1 MDHPE
6 QEPPDSRAWNSLAE
20 VSRALDSLRER
31 VQQLERPG
39 SSRGGAHPEPPLEA
53 LRQAV
58 GEPLT
63 EAQQRAL
70 AHFQEIASIPST
82 SLDANELFGLAMDR
96 ITRLLIVDR
105 AVLFLLDPDQGRLY
119 PKSSRGFRRD
129 DLTEFSILPG
139 EWLVGRAF
147 REGRPVV
154 HSTPVGDTPADPF
167 IVRFPVRD
175 AIALPIRAQ
184 GEVVGVLYAGRRGRP
199 APFGADEVQ
208 LLLFIADRVGTAL
221 VHRRLVDKIAGQV
234 DRLRELVAVSVRSS
248 LRFDVEEAL
257 SSACEA
263 GCRLLGVRG
272 AAIALTRPDGH
283 LGPRGSYGLARD
295 ALDPWRPRRDEG
307 LTGDAFA
314 SQQPVVCPDLT
325 GRAEGAD
332 PSLLALGLRSLLLVP
347 LRTRD
352 GVIGCLYLGDRSV
365 KDFSADEVEA
375 ARLLAALAAIA
386 VENSQ
391 LYDELRRAHHE
402 LETTFEQ
409 LLQSEKARALGEMS
423 AGVAHEFNN
432 VLAIIVGKAQLM
444 LERTQEASVREDL
457 GVIEEAAW
465 RAADTIRRL
474 QRFALTRMDEKPT
487 LLDLNRLI
495 DDAVTLTRPR
505 WKDEAEARGIRVE
518 VVTDL
523 EETTPVLGDPADL
536 REMVTNLILNAL
548 DAMPNGGRLLFST
561 RRRPHAVELV
571 VTDTGGGMPE
581 EVRRRVFEPFFTTRS
596 PQRTGLGLSV
606 VHGIVARHRGSIEIE
621 SQEGHG
627 TTVRISLPTTAAAG
641 TVPAPSPGPPGEAPA
656 PTHPRSGHPAWGPA
670 ATILVI
676 EDEDR
681 LRRMLVDMLTRAGHS
696 VEAARD
702 GLDGLARFQGGR
714 FDLVVT
720 DLSMPECSG
729 LEVARGV
736 KKMSPATPVV
746 LITGWGD
753 LLDPARIEEAGVD
766 LMIVKPF
773 RVERVLTVVAD
784 ALRLGRRPGS

>member
-1 MDHPE
+1 MDHP
-6 QEPPDSRAWNSLAE
+6 QQDPPDNRVWNSLAE
-20 VSRALDSLRER
+20 ISQALESLRER
-31 VQQLERPG
+31 LQQPEQPG
-39 SSRGGAHPEPPLEA
+39 SAPAPPNPETPSDA
-53 LRQAV
+53 RRQEV
-58 GEPLT
+58 GEPLSP
-63 EAQQRAL
+63 AQL
-70 AHFQEIASIPST
+70 TGFAHFQEIASIPST
-82 SLDANELFGLAMDR
+82 SLDANELFGVAMDR

-119 PKSSRGFRRD
+119 PRSSRGFRRD
-129 DLTEFSILPG
+129 DLTEFSLVPG
-139 EWLVGRAF
+139 EGLVGRAF
-147 REGRPVV
+147 REGRPLV
-154 HSTPVGDTPADPF
+154 HSTPVGDTPGDPF
-167 IVRFPVRD
+167 LIRFPVRD
-175 AIALPIRAQ
+175 AVVLPIRAE

-199 APFGADEVQ
+199 APFGVDEVQ
-208 LLLFIADRVGTAL
+208 LLLFVADRVGTAL

-234 DRLRELVAVSVRSS
+234 DRLRELVSVSVRSS
-248 LRFDVEEAL
+248 LRYDIEEVL

-263 GCRLLGVRG
+263 GCRLLRVRC
-272 AAIALTRPDGH
+272 AAIALTRPDGE
-283 LGPRGSYGLARD
+283 LGARGSYGVPGEFLET
-295 ALDPWRPRRDEG
+295 WRPRRNEALAG
-307 LTGDAFA
+307 EVFR

-325 GRAEGAD
+325 CRPGPED
-332 PSLLALGLRSLLLVP
+332 PSLSALGLRSVLLVP
-347 LRTRD
+347 LQARN
-352 GVIGCLYLGDRSV
+352 GVIGCFYLGDRGV

-375 ARLLAALAAIA
+375 ARLLAGLAAIA

-391 LYDELRRAHHE
+391 LYDELRRAHRE
-402 LETTFEQ
+402 LEATLGQ
-409 LLQSEKARALGEMS
+409 LVQREKARALSEMS
-423 AGVAHEFNN
+423 TGIAHEFNN
-432 VLAIIVGKAQLM
+432 VLAIIVGKVQLM
-444 LERTQEASVREDL
+444 LERTPEPSLREDL

-465 RAADTIRRL
+465 RAADTVRRL

-523 EETTPVLGDPADL
+523 EETSPVLGDPADL

-571 VTDTGGGMPE
+571 VTDTGVGMPE
-581 EVRRRVFEPFFTTRS
+581 EVRRRAFEPFFTTRS

-621 SQEGHG
+621 SEEGRG
-627 TTVRISLPTTAAAG
+627 TTVRISLPTATAVGSA
-641 TVPAPSPGPPGEAPA
+641 PGPSAA
-656 PTHPRSGHPAWGPA
+656 PTPSASVPRGETAPGA

-681 LRRMLVDMLTRAGHS
+681 LRRMLVDILARAGHS

-729 LEVARGV
+729 LEVAGGV
-736 KKMSPATPVV
+736 KKISPATPVI

-753 LLDPARIEEAGVD
+753 LLDPVRIEQAGVD
-766 LMIVKPF
+766 LIIVKPF
-773 RVERVLTVVAD
+773 RVDRVLTVVAD
-784 ALRLGRRPGS
+784 ALRLRRPRGS

>member
-1 MDHPE
+1 MDHPQ
-6 QEPPDSRAWNSLAE
+6 QEPPDTRLWNSVAE
-20 VSRALDSLRER
+20 ISRALDLLRER
-31 VQQLERPG
+31 LQQLEGPAASRAAAGAEGSADSRARPDIG
-39 SSRGGAHPEPPLEA
+39 L
-53 LRQAV
+53 
-58 GEPLT
+58 PLT
-63 EAQQRAL
+63 EAQQRGL

-105 AVLFLLDPDQGRLY
+105 AVLFLLDPDQGRLS
-119 PKSSRGFRRD
+119 PRTSRGFRRD

-139 EWLVGRAF
+139 EGLVGRAF
-147 REGRPVV
+147 REGRPLVY
-154 HSTPVGDTPADPF
+154 STPVGDAPADPF
-167 IVRFPVRD
+167 IVRFPLRD
-175 AIALPIRAQ
+175 AIALPIRAE
-184 GEVVGVLYAGRRGRP
+184 GEVVGALYAGRRGRP
-199 APFGADEVQ
+199 APFTVDEVL
-208 LLLFIADRVGTAL
+208 LLLFIADRIGTTL
-221 VHRRLVDKIAGQV
+221 VHRRLVDKIGGQV

-248 LRFDVEEAL
+248 LRYDVEEIL
-257 SSACEA
+257 SGACEA
-263 GCRLLGVRG
+263 GCRLLRLRC
-272 AAIALTRPDGH
+272 AAIALTRPDGR
-283 LGPRGSYGLARD
+283 LGARGSYGLSGE
-295 ALDPWRPRRDEG
+295 ALEAWRPRADEG
-307 LTGDAFA
+307 LTGAAFA
-314 SQQPVVCPDLT
+314 SQQAVTCPDLT
-325 GRAEGAD
+325 AKPGGED
-332 PSLLALGLRSLLLVP
+332 PSLAALGLRSVLLVP
-347 LRTRD
+347 LRARN
-352 GVIGCLYLGDRSV
+352 GVVGCLYLGDRSV

-391 LYDELRRAHHE
+391 LYDELRQANVE
-402 LETTFEQ
+402 LESTLEQ
-409 LLQSEKARALGEMS
+409 LVQSEKTRALGEMS
-423 AGVAHEFNN
+423 AGIAHEFNN

-444 LERTQEASVREDL
+444 LERHQDASVREDL

-465 RAADTIRRL
+465 RAADTVRRL
-474 QRFALTRMDEKPT
+474 QRYALTRMDEKPT
-487 LLDLNRLI
+487 ALDLNRLI

-523 EETTPVLGDPADL
+523 EETSPVLGDPADL

-548 DAMPNGGRLLFST
+548 DAMPHGGRLSFST
-561 RRRPHAVELV
+561 RRRSHAVELV
-571 VTDTGGGMPE
+571 VTDTGVGMPE

-621 SQEGHG
+621 SEEGRG
-627 TTVRISLPTTAAAG
+627 TTVRISLPTTPSAG
-641 TVPAPSPGPPGEAPA
+641 TLSAPSAGPPREAA
-656 PTHPRSGHPAWGPA
+656 SGAV
-670 ATILVI
+670 TILVI

-681 LRRMLVDMLTRAGHS
+681 LRRMLVEILTQAGHS
-696 VEAARD
+696 VEAAPD

-736 KKMSPATPVV
+736 KKLSPGTPVV

-784 ALRLGRRPGS
+784 ALRLGRRADS

>member
-1 MDHPE
+1 MDHPQ
-6 QEPPDSRAWNSLAE
+6 QEPPDTRLWNSVAE
-20 VSRALDSLRER
+20 ISRALDLLRER
-31 VQQLERPG
+31 LQQLEGPAASRAAAGAEASADSRARPD
-39 SSRGGAHPEPPLEA
+39 
-53 LRQAV
+53 V
-58 GEPLT
+58 GLPLT
-63 EAQQRAL
+63 EAQQRGV
-70 AHFQEIASIPST
+70 AHFHEIASIPST

-105 AVLFLLDPDQGRLY
+105 AVLFLLDPDQGRLS
-119 PKSSRGFRRD
+119 PRTSRGFRRD

-139 EWLVGRAF
+139 EGLVGRAF
-147 REGRPVV
+147 REGRPLVY
-154 HSTPVGDTPADPF
+154 STPVGDAPADPF
-167 IVRFPVRD
+167 IVRFPLRD
-175 AIALPIRAQ
+175 AIALPIRAE
-184 GEVVGVLYAGRRGRP
+184 GEVVGALYAGRRGRP
-199 APFGADEVQ
+199 APFTVDEVL
-208 LLLFIADRVGTAL
+208 LLLFIADRIGTAL
-221 VHRRLVDKIAGQV
+221 VHRRLVDKIGGQV

-248 LRFDVEEAL
+248 LRYDVEEIL
-257 SSACEA
+257 SGACEA
-263 GCRLLGVRG
+263 GCRLLRLRC
-272 AAIALTRPDGH
+272 AAIALTRPDGR
-283 LGPRGSYGLARD
+283 LAARGSYGLPGE
-295 ALDPWRPRRDEG
+295 ALETWRPRADEG
-307 LTGDAFA
+307 LTGAAFA
-314 SQQPVVCPDLT
+314 SQQAVTCPDLT
-325 GRAEGAD
+325 KPGGED
-332 PSLLALGLRSLLLVP
+332 PSLAALGIRSVLLVP
-347 LRTRD
+347 LRARN
-352 GVIGCLYLGDRSV
+352 GVVGCLYLGDRSV

-391 LYDELRRAHHE
+391 LYDELRQANVE
-402 LETTFEQ
+402 LESTLEQ
-409 LLQSEKARALGEMS
+409 LVQSEKTRALGEMS
-423 AGVAHEFNN
+423 AGIAHEFNN
-432 VLAIIVGKAQLM
+432 VLAIIVGKVQLM
-444 LERTQEASVREDL
+444 LERHQDASVREDL

-465 RAADTIRRL
+465 RAADTVRRL
-474 QRFALTRMDEKPT
+474 QRYALTRMDEKPT
-487 LLDLNRLI
+487 ALDLNRLI

-523 EETTPVLGDPADL
+523 EETSPVLGDPADL

-548 DAMPNGGRLLFST
+548 DAMPHGGRLSFST
-561 RRRPHAVELV
+561 RRRSHAVELV
-571 VTDTGGGMPE
+571 VTDTGVGMPE

-621 SQEGHG
+621 SEEGRG
-627 TTVRISLPTTAAAG
+627 TTVRITLPTTPSAG
-641 TVPAPSPGPPGEAPA
+641 ALSAPSTGPPGEAA
-656 PTHPRSGHPAWGPA
+656 SGA

-681 LRRMLVDMLTRAGHS
+681 LRRMLVEILTQAGHS
-696 VEAARD
+696 VEAAPD

-736 KKMSPATPVV
+736 KKLSPGTPVV

-784 ALRLGRRPGS
+784 ALRLGRRADS